1 MFNQFDVRKSHYLPL
16 ESLSEESNLDEKPE
30 SRIV

>member
-1 MFNQFDVRKSHYLPL
+1 MFKQFDVRKPHHLPL
-16 ESLSEESNLDEKPE
+16 ESSTEESNLDEKPE